1 MSAVKYLGIGEQIH
15 NLDFNYGE
23 FAIIKPAEF
32 DGLGKVPPRTPSKS
46 RGMDLQS
53 KRRGA
58 PFYIAGRSVPCF
70 PNIEV
75 KK

>member
-1 MSAVKYLGIGEQIH
+1 MSALKYLGMGEQIH

-46 RGMDLQS
+46 RGMNLQS
-53 KRRGA
+53 KRRRA
-58 PFYIAGRSVPCF
+58 PFYIAGRSVLRF
-70 PNIEV
+70 LNIEA